1 MRGSILSNIG
11 ITYDQHTILRRQHKS
26 HVRGVDGSSQML
38 GLTWY
43 SPTRDRASRSGRDRE
58 GDHLGSPTLSQRIA
72 TVSNHRVF
80 GREMGFLRD
89 TASFSSSISS
99 SRVPREVETSTED
112 PCTMVDKG
120 CEDINVKAEM
130 ARQDEASIVHVAVR
144 ATAAYVQVATGTFLT
159 SSGSAGPLSRDLLFF
174 FSFFFFRFPLCC
186 PDRWSMASRSTS
198 ASTSRV
204 SFFGDILSDSH
215 RVRREKTKSLIS
227 GHSST
232 TELDTLFWSPAR
244 TPYQSSIN
252 VAPGLYVMYVAR
264 RWNMRV
270 KRGR

>member
-1 MRGSILSNIG
+1 M
-11 ITYDQHTILRRQHKS
+11 QC

-130 ARQDEASIVHVAVR
+130 ARQDEASIVHVASSSEKRENQKFNLRSFQYHRVGHPFLVTSTYSVPKFDQRSARTLCNVR
-144 ATAAYVQVATGTFLT
+144 GTPLEHASKKGAMMRGPPLQEKREHKPNKVATNIYCTNGLE
-159 SSGSAGPLSRDLLFF
+159 
-174 FSFFFFRFPLCC
+174 
-186 PDRWSMASRSTS
+186 
-198 ASTSRV
+198 
-204 SFFGDILSDSH
+204 
-215 RVRREKTKSLIS
+215 RR
-227 GHSST
+227 
-232 TELDTLFWSPAR
+232 
-244 TPYQSSIN
+244 
-252 VAPGLYVMYVAR
+252 
-264 RWNMRV
+264 
-270 KRGR
+270 

>member
-1 MRGSILSNIG
+1 
-11 ITYDQHTILRRQHKS
+11 
-26 HVRGVDGSSQML
+26 ML

-72 TVSNHRVF
+72 TVFNHRVF

-159 SSGSAGPLSRDLLFF
+159 NSGSAGPLSRDLLFF
-174 FSFFFFRFPLCC
+174 FSFFFFVFP
-186 PDRWSMASRSTS
+186 
-198 ASTSRV
+198 
-204 SFFGDILSDSH
+204 F
-215 RVRREKTKSLIS
+215 
-227 GHSST
+227 
-232 TELDTLFWSPAR
+232 
-244 TPYQSSIN
+244 
-252 VAPGLYVMYVAR
+252 VAR
-264 RWNMRV
+264 IGGRWQV
-270 KRGR
+270 DLHLPQHLECLFLVTYFLTVIE